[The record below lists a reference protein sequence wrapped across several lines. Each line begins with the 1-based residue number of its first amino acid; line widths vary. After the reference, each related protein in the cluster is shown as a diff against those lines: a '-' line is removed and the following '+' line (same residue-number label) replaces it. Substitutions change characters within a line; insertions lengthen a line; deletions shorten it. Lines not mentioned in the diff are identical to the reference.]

1 MISLSAGAHG
11 QSIDKLMVEYNNATD
26 SLVRSDLE
34 HKLARAYQQ
43 QRTYSRAIE
52 FYRKILQSKTT
63 DTLLIQQVRANMIFC
78 YSELGDHPAE
88 IALREN
94 ILRSSGLSK
103 NHLTENLQALSTL
116 YVATGQYAEAR
127 ECNERLLKEA
137 TRQQDYVLMTKAYNN
152 LGYLFKIQKDQKQSS
167 EYFQKSYVLATTQTG
182 LRNEERTTII
192 TNLGVVSA
200 TVGDLDNAVKYFN
213 EALAVAREE
222 NVPVK
227 VARAINYKATGY
239 YLKGEY
245 KQSVG
250 ILDEALNMIPRLPAT
265 EEADAVRSD
274 CFKLMTELML
284 KMENMAA
291 FKTYQKKY
299 NDLQEQALK
308 REKARNQLLIERQW
322 EIDQQERNIQQFITE
337 NQQDKVKLI
346 QSELTALQQQ
356 KELDQKLNELTR
368 LTNENALQEST
379 LKNQALEK
387 ERISQLLKITEQKA
401 DAFEQQQQID
411 RLEYE
416 KDLQEVSLKKSQE
429 ELALMEE
436 AQQQDLKL
444 RRYGFIII
452 TLLLATT
459 GAFIFLYVF
468 RHRKNKVLAEQNV
481 LITSMNNEMA
491 ASNEELIAMNDSLH
505 ERTREV
511 ENQNGKLVEAQHT
524 IHEQNTKLLS
534 YSKNLEAEIN
544 KRVKEIRDTNNELVR
559 HNNQLEQFAFT
570 VSHNLR
576 APIARLLGLTE
587 LLKVVGDSDKEEVLE
602 KIDRSSKDLDV
613 IIHDLTRILDIKSG
627 IQRSLEPVDLKE
639 QISKIL
645 MRLENV
651 IQESGASI
659 EVNLTEVSIIRSV
672 STYIDSVLYNLI
684 NNAIKYTTP
693 NSRNTIYISTTIR
706 NDAVEI
712 AVKDS
717 GIGIALDKYGD
728 QLFGLYKRFNTH
740 TEGKGLGLYLVK
752 TQIESLNGRIEVES
766 SLGKGTTFKILL
778 PLDVLLV
785 FDDNQMKAVEPQ

>member
-1 MISLSAGAHG
+1 MIFLFAGANG
-11 QSIDKLMVEYNNATD
+11 QSIDKLMVEYNNSTD
-26 SLVRSDLE
+26 SVERGDLE

-52 FYRKILQSKTT
+52 FYKKVLQNKAA

-78 YSELGDHPAE
+78 YSELGDRPAE
-88 IALREN
+88 IAIRES
-94 ILRSSGLSK
+94 ILWSSRLSK
-103 NHLTENLQALSTL
+103 SQFTENLQALSAL
-116 YVATGQYAEAR
+116 YVATGQYVKAR
-127 ECNERLLKEA
+127 ECNELLLQEA
-137 TRQQDYVLMTKAYNN
+137 THQRDYVLMTKAYNN

-167 EYFQKSYVLATTQTG
+167 DYFQKSYVLATTQTG

-213 EALAVAREE
+213 EALTVARLE

-239 YLKGEY
+239 YLRGEY
-245 KQSVG
+245 KQSIG

-284 KMENMAA
+284 KTENMTA

-299 NDLQEQALK
+299 NELQEQALK
-308 REKARNQLLIERQW
+308 REKTRNQLLIERQL
-322 EIDQQERNIQQFITE
+322 EIEQQEQNIQRIISE
-337 NQQDKVKLI
+337 NQKDKVKLI
-346 QSELTALQQQ
+346 QSELAALQQQ
-356 KELDQKLNELTR
+356 KELDEKLNELAR
-368 LTNENALQEST
+368 LTSENTLQESR
-379 LKNQALEK
+379 LKNEALER
-387 ERISQLLKITEQKA
+387 ERISQLLKITQQKA

-411 RLEYE
+411 KLNHE
-416 KDLQEVSLKKSQE
+416 KKLQEVSLKKSQE

-436 AQQQDLKL
+436 AQQQHSKV

-452 TLLLATT
+452 ALLLATT

-511 ENQNGKLVEAQHT
+511 ENQNEKLVEAQQI
-524 IHEQNTKLLS
+524 IHEQNAKLLS

-587 LLKVVGDSDKEEVLE
+587 LLKVINDADKEEVLE

-639 QISKIL
+639 QINKIL

-651 IQESGASI
+651 IQGSGASI
-659 EVNLTEVSIIRSV
+659 EVNLTEVSTIRSV
-672 STYIDSVLYNLI
+672 STYIDSVLYNLV

-693 NSRNTIYISTTIR
+693 NSKNTIYISTAIR

-712 AVKDS
+712 SVKDS

-766 SLGKGTTFKILL
+766 SLGKGTTFKVLL

-785 FDDNQMKAVEPQ
+785 FDDKQMKAVEP